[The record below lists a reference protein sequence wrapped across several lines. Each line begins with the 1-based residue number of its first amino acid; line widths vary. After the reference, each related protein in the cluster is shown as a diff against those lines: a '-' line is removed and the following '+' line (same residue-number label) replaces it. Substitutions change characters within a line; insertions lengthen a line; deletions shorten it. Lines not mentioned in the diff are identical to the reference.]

1 MKVIDLFTPYQGN
14 GLELINLDI
23 SEQSN
28 INFVSRTA
36 QNNGVVAQVETVDS
50 ITPFSAGLITV
61 ALGGSVL
68 SSFVQAKPF
77 YTAYHIM
84 VLKPKKEMSLVE
96 KLFYCMCIEK
106 NAYRYCYGRQAN
118 KTLKDIELPD
128 TISAWVYTMPVSP
141 VTTDNIAE
149 NALTFDTSKWE
160 YFPISG
166 KGGVFKIEPCKC
178 SNAGQLL
185 EDGND
190 IDYIGAKKDDNGV
203 MRRVKHKEELTTK
216 GNCIIFI
223 CDGQGSVGYTNY
235 IEDDFIGSTTL
246 SVGRNSRL
254 NRYNALFL
262 VAVLD
267 RERYR
272 YSFGRK
278 YKTNLSKARVL
289 LPAKDNEPDWD
300 FMEQYI
306 KSLPY
311 GDRI

>member
-1 MKVIDLFTPYQGN
+1 MKIKDLFIQHQGN

-23 SEQSN
+23 SEQSD
-28 INFVSRTA
+28 INFVSRSA
-36 QNNGVVAQVETVDS
+36 QNNGVVAQVEKVKD
-50 ITPFSAGLITV
+50 IAPFEAGLITV
-61 ALGGSVL
+61 ALGGSVM
-68 SSFVQAKPF
+68 SSFVQTKPF

-84 VLKPKKEMSLVE
+84 VLKPMKQMSLAE

-106 NAYRYCYGRQAN
+106 NAYRYSYGRQAN
-118 KTLKDIELPD
+118 KTLKDIDLPD
-128 TISAWVYTMPVSP
+128 TIPSWVYTMPVSSI
-141 VTTDNIAE
+141 TTNNKTE
-149 NALTFDTSKWE
+149 SALTFDTSKWM

-166 KGGVFKIEPCKC
+166 KGGIFKIEPCKC
-178 SNAGQLL
+178 SNATQLL

-190 IDYIGAKKDDNGV
+190 INYIGAKKDDNGV
-203 MRRVKHKEELTTK
+203 MRRVKHKEELITK

-246 SVGRNSRL
+246 SVGRNAKL

-289 LPAKDNEPDWD
+289 LPSIDNTPDWD
-300 FMEQYI
+300 FMERYI

>member
-1 MKVIDLFTPYQGN
+1 MKIKDLFVPLQGN

-23 SEQSN
+23 SEKSD

-36 QNNGVVAQVETVDS
+36 QNNGVVAQVEKVES
-50 ITPFSAGLITV
+50 LMPFDAGLITV

-68 SSFVQAKPF
+68 SSFVQTKPF

-84 VLKPKKEMSLVE
+84 VLKPKREMSLSE
-96 KLFYCMCIEK
+96 KLFYCMCIQA
-106 NAYRYCYGRQAN
+106 NAYRYSYGRQAN
-118 KTLKDIELPD
+118 KTLKDLDLPN
-128 TISAWVYTMPVSP
+128 TLPAWVSSAPVNP
-141 VTTDNIAE
+141 VTTNNLSEIA
-149 NALTFDTSKWE
+149 LSFDISKWD
-160 YFPISG
+160 YFPLSG
-166 KGGVFKIEPCKC
+166 KGGIFKIEPCKC

-203 MRRVKHKEELTTK
+203 MRRVKSNKELTTK

-235 IEDDFIGSTTL
+235 IENDFIGSTTL

-278 YKTNLSKARVL
+278 YKTNLSKAKVL
-289 LPAKDNEPDWD
+289 LPIKDNAPDWD
-300 FMEQYI
+300 YMESYI

-311 GDRI
+311 GDRL